1 MSIDYD
7 SMFGFG
13 ILVDPE
19 ELHELILREKPAD
32 YPNHDKFFI
41 DDFWE
46 DHEYFICML
55 NCYCDDD
62 YFIGIPLPNKMSWHE
77 FERSFGTEF
86 LKEWNNVFPH
96 TQFETTYL
104 GDGNSKHE
112 LAFRSM
118 LTIW

>member
-19 ELHELILREKPAD
+19 ELYELVLREKPAD
-32 YPNHDKFFI
+32 YPDHDKFFF
-41 DDFWE
+41 DVYTEEHEDFI
-46 DHEYFICML
+46 YTL
-55 NCYCDDD
+55 NCYWNDDW
-62 YFIGIPLPNKMSWHE
+62 FIGIRLPNKMSWHE
-77 FERSFGTEF
+77 FERSFDTEF

-96 TQFETTYL
+96 TRFETTYL
-104 GDGNSKHE
+104 GDGNSNHE
-112 LAFRSM
+112 PAFRSM